1 MLYLPAARVGKIKR
15 VAVRYS
21 MKQTVGVFYNAS
33 WRDVGGNASGERIR
47 ARLAQRQ
54 LERRRDKRT
63 LATGFIAS
71 THVKSL
77 GAKVESQRSP
87 QNIKLTGDQKH
98 RCVANGLVPSFLIKK
113 ASKSSLAIV
122 LYLLPRVSIFSKK
135 GLQGTEWPAMENARP
150 C

>member
-113 ASKSSLAIV
+113 LRRAPWLSCYISCREFQSSQRKV
-122 LYLLPRVSIFSKK
+122 CK
-135 GLQGTEWPAMENARP
+135 GLNGLR
-150 C
+150 